1 MHVILWAL
9 PAGYLGL
16 LLLMLYRYAR
26 RGPLLAAYAPVHR
39 GPLVSIIIPAR
50 NEAGN
55 IEACVRSLLGSTYDP
70 FEIIV
75 VDDRSTDDTAQ
86 RVASI
91 AASVEA
97 RGRVRLL
104 SGGELPV
111 GWFGKPWAL
120 VQGWRAARGGLLLL
134 VDADTRHT
142 PDVVARSIAAL
153 QTERVDLVTLL
164 SRQEM
169 HTFWERLIQPHVFVA
184 LASRVNDLRN
194 INRTRVEWDAI
205 ASGQYI
211 LTTRT
216 AYEAVGTHEAVKDS
230 VVEDL
235 ALAQAY
241 VRHGR
246 DIFLVH
252 AYEFMTTRMYT
263 GLGGIIEGWSKNL
276 ATGVP
281 KMMPPWPVFR
291 RVAPYL
297 MWLPSLFWIVPPVLW
312 LVGGWPWAGATVML
326 SLVIWLFIY
335 RLERAPVG
343 YALLYPFGAAMVAY
357 IMIRSAIRG
366 SKRIEWRGRVYS
378 STGQATA
385 GRVDAPP

>member
-1 MHVILWAL
+1 MLWAI
-9 PAGYLGL
+9 PAGYLGF
-16 LLLMLYRYAR
+16 LLLMLYRYGE
-26 RGPLLAAYAPVHR
+26 RGPLLRNYPVVKG

-50 NEAGN
+50 NEGTN
-55 IEACVRSLLGSTYDP
+55 IDACVRSLLDSSYEP

-86 RVASI
+86 RVEAI
-91 AASVEA
+91 AASGGA

-104 SGGELPV
+104 HGAELPQ

-120 VQGWRAARGGLLLL
+120 VQGWRASRGALLLF

-142 PDVVARSIAAL
+142 PEVVARSIAVL
-153 QTERVDLVTLL
+153 ETERADLVTLL

-169 HTFWERLIQPHVFVA
+169 RSFWERLIQPHVFAA
-184 LASRVNDLRN
+184 LASRVNDLQR

-216 AYEAVGTHEAVKDS
+216 AYETIGTHEAVKDS

-241 VRHGR
+241 VRGSL

-252 AYEFMTTRMYT
+252 AYEFVTTRMYT
-263 GLGGIIEGWSKNL
+263 GLAGIIEGWSKNL
-276 ATGVP
+276 AIGVP
-281 KMMPPWPVFR
+281 KMMPPWRVLR
-291 RVAPYL
+291 RVAPYI
-297 MWLPSLFWIVPPVLW
+297 MWMPVLFWIVPPVLW
-312 LVGGWPWAGATVML
+312 LMGGWSWALATVIV
-326 SLVIWLFIY
+326 SLAIWLFIY
-335 RLERAPVG
+335 WLEGAPVG
-343 YALLYPFGAAMVAY
+343 YALLYPFGAVMVAY

-366 SKRIEWRGRVYS
+366 SKKIEWRGRVYS
-378 STGQATA
+378 TTA
-385 GRVDAPP
+385 